1 MPGLTAEQTRLATR
15 LDEMQT
21 TRDWRGIVEQEGAA
35 LALARDVRVEDP
47 SMAGAILSAL
57 GNAHQS
63 LGNFSQ
69 AIAYHTQDLA
79 IAREVGD
86 RAGEGRANGNLGNAH
101 DSMGDF
107 SQAIAYNTQQLAI
120 AREVGDRAGEGKAY
134 GNLGN
139 AHRLMGDF
147 AQAIAYHT
155 QCLEIAREVG
165 DRAGEGNAGNNL
177 GVALEKNGNLP
188 AAAHALV
195 QALAAFQRVER
206 DLGAHDDS
214 RVSLF
219 EQQQTTYMLLQGV
232 LLGLEQPGWA
242 LGVAAQAKGRALL
255 YLSTTS
261 RRAALG
267 TATRTTPPWSPLMA
281 RMRPYTRRGGGRCS
295 RTRRP
300 RATPA
305 RSASWS
311 IRFCSTTD
319 WPSGC

>member
-1 MPGLTAEQTRLATR
+1 MG
-15 LDEMQT
+15 D
-21 TRDWRGIVEQEGAA
+21 
-35 LALARDVRVEDP
+35 
-47 SMAGAILSAL
+47 
-57 GNAHQS
+57 
-63 LGNFSQ
+63 FSQ
-69 AIAYHTQDLA
+69 AIAYHTQRLA

-86 RAGEGRANGNLGNAH
+86 RAGEGNAYGSLGNAH
-101 DSMGDF
+101 DS
-107 SQAIAYNTQQLAI
+107 
-120 AREVGDRAGEGKAY
+120 
-134 GNLGN
+134 
-139 AHRLMGDF
+139 MGDF

-155 QCLEIAREVG
+155 QHLAIAREVG

-206 DLGAHDDS
+206 DLGAHDDR

-311 IRFCSTTD
+311 IRFCRTID